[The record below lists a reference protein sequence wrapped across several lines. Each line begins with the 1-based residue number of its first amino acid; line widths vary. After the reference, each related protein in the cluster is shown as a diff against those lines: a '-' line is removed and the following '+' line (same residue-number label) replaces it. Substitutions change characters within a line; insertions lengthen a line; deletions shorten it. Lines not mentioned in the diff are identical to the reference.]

1 MDIFSLLG
9 EVGISGLLDII
20 VMSVLLYSMLVW
32 FKRTRAVFVVI
43 GMFIVIGVYLLARQ
57 LEMTLTTTV
66 FQGFFAI
73 IIIAVVIIFQEEI
86 KHFLEQLASHSVVGR
101 FRNRRILNVPR
112 KEIEVLVNTAKN
124 LARDKIGALIA
135 IRGKDP
141 IVRHLEGGTTLGG
154 EMSEAILRG
163 IFDPQSPAHDG
174 AVIVFGDRIAQFST
188 YLPLS
193 KNLRKLQKTG
203 TRHAAALGL
212 AELTDAVCLVVS
224 EERGTIS
231 VARNGDIRQVK
242 DIEELSRLL
251 EQFYE
256 EITPSAETKP
266 WVDFFK
272 RNYKEKAIA
281 IAVTSL
287 LWFFFVHEGR
297 IDHRT
302 FIVPVQYTELPAN
315 LTVERIEPA
324 EIELTFSGSRRSFY
338 FLDQDRFSASVKL
351 SNVRDGVVR
360 RSISRSNIDFP
371 EVLSLENIQ
380 PNEVRIYLQKKKAP
394 QPIPPT
400 KG

>member
-43 GMFIVIGVYLLARQ
+43 GMFIVVGVYLLARQ

-112 KEIEVLVNTAKN
+112 NEIEILVNTAKN
-124 LARDKIGALIA
+124 LARDKIGALLA

-141 IVRHLEGGTTLGG
+141 VVRHLDGGTTLGG

-163 IFDPQSPAHDG
+163 IFDPQSPTHDG
-174 AVIVFGDRIAQFST
+174 AVIIFGDRIAQFST

-212 AELTDAVCLVVS
+212 AELTDALCLVVS

-242 DIEELSRLL
+242 DIEELSSVL

-256 EITPSAETKP
+256 EVMPSAETKP

-272 RNYKEKAIA
+272 RNYREKAIA
-281 IAVTSL
+281 LAVTSL
-287 LWFFFVHEGR
+287 LWFFFVHEGK

-302 FIVPVQYTELPAN
+302 YVVPVGYEDVPAN
-315 LTVERIEPA
+315 LVVEKVDPPEL
-324 EIELTFSGSRRSFY
+324 ELTFSGSRRSFY
-338 FLDQDRFSASVKL
+338 FLDQDRFRVSLKL
-351 SNVRDGVVR
+351 SNVREGVQR
-360 RSISRSNIDFP
+360 RAIARSNIAFP

-380 PNEVRIYLQKKKAP
+380 PNEVRVSLQRKKP
-394 QPIPPT
+394 
-400 KG
+400 